1 MRILVLGGDGFC
13 GWPTVLHLSRRGHEV
28 VVVDDLSRRRI
39 DEELSNASLTPI
51 RSIHDRV
58 GAWREL
64 TGQRILFEQVDVAA
78 DYEAFCA
85 LLRAHKPG
93 AIVHL
98 AEQRSV
104 PYSMRSA
111 AHRRFT
117 VDNNV
122 SATHN
127 VLAALADCALD
138 AHLVHLGSVG
148 VYGYE
153 TLSYRIPE
161 GYIEVSASQPQARE
175 AFEMLHPVNPPSVYH
190 MTKALD
196 QVLLAYYAKNDGIR
210 ITDLLQGIV
219 WGTQTAETSLD
230 ERLINRFDYDAVYGT
245 VLNRFVLQATLGHP
259 ISVYGSGGQTRAFIH
274 IADAVRC
281 IELAIAN
288 PPAAGSRLRVFNQAT
303 ESLRV
308 ADLAK
313 LIAQRRPGTEVV
325 FLDNPRQE
333 PSSNEFDLANDSL
346 VSMGFEPT
354 KLADHLL
361 VEMTEVVER
370 YAFRCNPAKILPR
383 NTVAEPDRR
392 AASAGGAPL

>member
-1 MRILVLGGDGFC
+1 MRIFVLGGDGFC
-13 GWPTVLHLSRRGHEV
+13 GWPTALHLSNRGHEV
-28 VVVDDLSRRRI
+28 LIVDDFSRRRI
-39 DEELSNASLTPI
+39 DEELGNASLTPI
-51 RSIHDRV
+51 RSIHERV
-58 GAWREL
+58 SAWREL
-64 TGQRILFEQVDVAA
+64 TGQRILFEKVDVAA
-78 DYEAFCA
+78 DYEAFRA
-85 LLRAHKPG
+85 LLLAHKP
-93 AIVHL
+93 AAVVHL

-127 VLAALADCALD
+127 VLAALAECKLD

-153 TLSYRIPE
+153 TLGYRIPE
-161 GYIEVSASQPQARE
+161 GYLEVNVSEPQARE
-175 AFEMLHPVNPPSVYH
+175 AFAMLHPVNPPSVYH

-219 WGTQTAETSLD
+219 WGTQTAETSRD

-274 IADAVRC
+274 IGDAVRC

-288 PPAAGSRLRVFNQAT
+288 PPAAGARLRVCNQVT

-313 LIAQRRPGTEVV
+313 LIAQRRPGTEVA

-333 PSSNEFDLANDSL
+333 PADNEFDLANDSL

-354 KLADHLL
+354 RLADHLL

-370 YAFRCNPAKILPR
+370 YAFRCDPTRILPR
-383 NTVAEPDRR
+383 RVGTAPVQPI
-392 AASAGGAPL
+392 ASSARL

>member
-1 MRILVLGGDGFC
+1 MRVFVLGGDGFC
-13 GWPTVLHLSRRGHEV
+13 GWPTALHLSNCGHEV
-28 VVVDDLSRRRI
+28 LIVDDLSRRRI
-39 DEELSNASLTPI
+39 DEELGNSSLTPI
-51 RSIHDRV
+51 RSMHERVSAWHD
-58 GAWREL
+58 L
-64 TGQRILFEQVDVAA
+64 TGQRIAFEQLDVAS

-85 LLRAHKPG
+85 LLQAHKPG

-127 VLAALADCALD
+127 VLAALAECKLD

-153 TLSYRIPE
+153 TLGYRIPE
-161 GYIEVSASQPQARE
+161 GYMKVSHSRPKARD
-175 AFEMLHPVNPPSVYH
+175 AVEMLHPVNPPSVYH

-210 ITDLLQGIV
+210 ITDLVQGIV
-219 WGTQTAETSLD
+219 WGTQTDETLRD
-230 ERLINRFDYDAVYGT
+230 DRLINRFDYDAVYGT

-274 IADAVRC
+274 IGDAVRC
-281 IELAIAN
+281 IEIAVAN
-288 PPAAGSRLRVFNQAT
+288 PPAAGSRLRVFNQVT

-313 LIAQRRPGTEVV
+313 LIALRRSRAEVV

-333 PSSNEFDLANDSL
+333 PLANEFDLANDSL
-346 VSMGFEPT
+346 VSLGFKPT

-370 YAFRCNPAKILPR
+370 YAYRCDPSKILPR
-383 NTVAEPDRR
+383 R
-392 AASAGGAPL
+392 ADAAAPVEQIASAAGS

>member
-1 MRILVLGGDGFC
+1 M
-13 GWPTVLHLSRRGHEV
+13 
-28 VVVDDLSRRRI
+28 
-39 DEELSNASLTPI
+39 
-51 RSIHDRV
+51 
-58 GAWREL
+58 
-64 TGQRILFEQVDVAA
+64 AA
-78 DYEAFCA
+78 DYDAFRA
-85 LLRAHKPG
+85 LLLAHRPA

-127 VLAALADCALD
+127 VLAALAECKLD

-153 TLSYRIPE
+153 TLGYRIPE
-161 GYIEVSASQPQARE
+161 GYLEVKVSEPQARE

-219 WGTQTAETSLD
+219 WGTQTAETSRD

-274 IADAVRC
+274 IGDAVRC

-288 PPAAGSRLRVFNQAT
+288 PPAAASRLRVCNQVT

-308 ADLAK
+308 ADLAQ
-313 LIAQRRPGTEVV
+313 LIAQRRPGTEVA

-333 PSSNEFDLANDSL
+333 PADNEFDPANDSL

-354 KLADHLL
+354 RLADHLL

-370 YAFRCNPAKILPR
+370 YAFRCDLSKILPR
-383 NTVAEPDRR
+383 RVGTAPVQPI
-392 AASAGGAPL
+392 ASSARL

>member
-1 MRILVLGGDGFC
+1 MRIFVLGGDGFC
-13 GWPTVLHLSRRGHEV
+13 GWPTALHLANRGHEV
-28 VVVDDLSRRRI
+28 LIVDDLSRRRI
-39 DEELSNASLTPI
+39 DEELGNASLTPI
-51 RSIHDRV
+51 RSIHERV
-58 GAWREL
+58 SAWREL
-64 TGQRILFEQVDVAA
+64 TGQQILFEKVDVAA
-78 DYEAFCA
+78 DYEAFRA
-85 LLRAHKPG
+85 LLLAHKP
-93 AIVHL
+93 AAVVHL

-127 VLAALADCALD
+127 VLAALAECKLD

-153 TLSYRIPE
+153 TLGYRIPE
-161 GYIEVSASQPQARE
+161 GYLEVKVSEPQAPE

-219 WGTQTAETSLD
+219 WGTQTAETSRD

-274 IADAVRC
+274 IGDAVRC
-281 IELAIAN
+281 VELAIAN
-288 PPAAGSRLRVFNQAT
+288 PPAAASRLRVCNQVT

-313 LIAQRRPGTEVV
+313 LIARAAARHEVAL
-325 FLDNPRQE
+325 LDNPRQE
-333 PSSNEFDLANDSL
+333 PRGQRIRLGQRLAGFDGLR
-346 VSMGFEPT
+346 
-354 KLADHLL
+354 ADKA
-361 VEMTEVVER
+361 R
-370 YAFRCNPAKILPR
+370 RPSAGRD
-383 NTVAEPDRR
+383 DR
-392 AASAGGAPL
+392 AGGALRISLRPIQDPATPCRGGAGPAEHR

>member
-1 MRILVLGGDGFC
+1 MRIFVLGGDGFC
-13 GWPTVLHLSRRGHEV
+13 GWPTALHLANRGHEV
-28 VVVDDLSRRRI
+28 LIVDDLSRRRI
-39 DEELSNASLTPI
+39 DEELGNASLTPI
-51 RSIHDRV
+51 RSIHERV
-58 GAWREL
+58 SAWREL
-64 TGQRILFEQVDVAA
+64 TGQRILFEKVDVAA
-78 DYEAFCA
+78 DYEAFRA
-85 LLRAHKPG
+85 LLLAHKP
-93 AIVHL
+93 AAVVHL

-127 VLAALADCALD
+127 VLAALAECKLD

-148 VYGYE
+148 IYGYE
-153 TLSYRIPE
+153 TTLGYRIPE
-161 GYIEVSASQPQARE
+161 GYLEVKVSEPQAPE

-219 WGTQTAETSLD
+219 WGTQTAETSRD

-274 IADAVRC
+274 IGDAVRC
-281 IELAIAN
+281 
-288 PPAAGSRLRVFNQAT
+288 PPNDHGLVRSPFSGKAWA
-303 ESLRV
+303 SLRLIGV
-308 ADLAK
+308 MYSGYGILAK
-313 LIAQRRPGTEVV
+313 EPFHPAGRNGGIFGTTQPILAKV
-325 FLDNPRQE
+325 F
-333 PSSNEFDLANDSL
+333 
-346 VSMGFEPT
+346 SMKRAST
-354 KLADHLL
+354 ACSKS
-361 VEMTEVVER
+361 T
-370 YAFRCNPAKILPR
+370 AFRDAECAFADRANRRSAHWPR
-383 NTVAEPDRR
+383 PRIWR
-392 AASAGGAPL
+392 AGR

>member
-1 MRILVLGGDGFC
+1 MRIFVLGGDGFC
-13 GWPTVLHLSRRGHEV
+13 GWPTALHLSSCGHDV
-28 VVVDDLSRRRI
+28 LIIDDLSRRRI
-39 DEELSNASLTPI
+39 DEELGNSSLTPI

-58 GAWREL
+58 SAWQEL
-64 TGQRILFEQVDVAA
+64 TGRRIAFEQVDVAS
-78 DYEAFCA
+78 DYDAFCA
-85 LLRAHKPG
+85 LLRAHKPA

-127 VLAALADCALD
+127 VLAALAECKLD

-153 TLSYRIPE
+153 TLGYRIPE
-161 GYIEVSASQPQARE
+161 GYIEVNASQPQVRE

-210 ITDLLQGIV
+210 VTDLLQGIV
-219 WGTQTAETSLD
+219 WGTQTAETSRD

-245 VLNRFVLQATLGHP
+245 VLNRFVLEAALGHP

-274 IADAVRC
+274 ISDAVRC

-288 PPAAGSRLRVFNQAT
+288 PPAAGSRLRVFNQVT

-308 ADLAK
+308 VDLAQ
-313 LIAQRRPGTEVV
+313 LIAQRRPGAEIA

-333 PSSNEFDLANDSL
+333 PAVNEFDLANDSL
-346 VSMGFEPT
+346 VSMGFKPT

-370 YAFRCNPAKILPR
+370 YAFRCDPSKILPR
-383 NTVAEPDRR
+383 R
-392 AASAGGAPL
+392 ATAAAVKPIASAARL